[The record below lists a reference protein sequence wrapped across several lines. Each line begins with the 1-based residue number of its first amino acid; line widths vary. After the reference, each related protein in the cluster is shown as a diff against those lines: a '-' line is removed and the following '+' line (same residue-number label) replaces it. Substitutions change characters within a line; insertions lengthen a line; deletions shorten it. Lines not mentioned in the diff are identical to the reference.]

1 MSKQENNEEL
11 PDKTV
16 SYVYIPDED
25 IYGTLVA
32 QNSYYSIVEYFDN
45 GLGYHIEVDNEDFII
60 VDEFGITYVDDL
72 EEYQGEEMEENL

>member
-25 IYGTLVA
+25 IYGTLIA
-32 QNSYYSIVEYFDN
+32 RNSYYSIVEYFDN

>member
-11 PDKTV
+11 PENTV

-32 QNSYYSIVEYFDN
+32 QNRYYSIVEYFDN
-45 GLGYHIEVDNEDFII
+45 GVGYHIEVDNEDFII
-60 VDEFGITYVDDL
+60 VDEFGIIYIDET
-72 EEYQGEEMEENL
+72 EEYEEEMEEDL

>member
-11 PDKTV
+11 PDLTV

-25 IYGTLVA
+25 IYGTLIA

-45 GLGYHIEVDNEDFII
+45 GVGYRIEVDNEDYIV
-60 VDEFGITYVDDL
+60 VDEFGISYIDET
-72 EEYQGEEMEENL
+72 EEYQDEEMEEDL

>member
-45 GLGYHIEVDNEDFII
+45 GVGYHIEVDNEDFII
-60 VDEFGITYVDDL
+60 VDEFGITYIDDL
-72 EEYQGEEMEENL
+72 EEYQDEEMEEDL

>member
-45 GLGYHIEVDNEDFII
+45 GVGYHIEVDNEDFII
-60 VDEFGITYVDDL
+60 VDEFGITYDDF
-72 EEYQGEEMEENL
+72 EEYEEETEEDL